1 MLIPKGALVV
11 SCQARADNPLHGPV
25 YMSAMAQAAEAGGA
39 GGIRANGEADVA
51 AIRAVTRLPIIGI
64 AKVWDDRFP
73 VYITPGF
80 AQAAQVAGA
89 GADVVGIDATP
100 RPRNGEPVE
109 RLIGRIRSELGREV
123 FADIATLEEGR
134 AACAAGATYVATTLA
149 GYTEETAARK
159 TDGPDLELLS
169 AMTTQGSL
177 AIQSAQSFERMR
189 AIREQEL
196 EFMKV
201 VTEISSELKINSL
214 LQKVMD
220 EATRMLNAE
229 RSTLFLNDE
238 KTNELWSEVG
248 QGLESMQIRLP
259 NHLGN

>member
-39 GGIRANGEADVA
+39 RGIRANGEADVA
-51 AIRAVTRLPIIGI
+51 AIRAVTKLPIIGI

-80 AQAAQVAGA
+80 EQAAQVAGA
-89 GADVVGIDATP
+89 GADIVGIDATP

-159 TDGPDLELLS
+159 SDGPDLELLS
-169 AMTTQGSL
+169 ALVAEVPAPIVAEGRFDTPDLVAEAFRRGAHAVVVGT
-177 AIQSAQSFERMR
+177 AITNP
-189 AIREQEL
+189 REITKRFVQAASWVNL
-196 EFMKV
+196 
-201 VTEISSELKINSL
+201 
-214 LQKVMD
+214 
-220 EATRMLNAE
+220 
-229 RSTLFLNDE
+229 
-238 KTNELWSEVG
+238 
-248 QGLESMQIRLP
+248 
-259 NHLGN
+259 

>member
-51 AIRAVTRLPIIGI
+51 AIRAVTKLPIIGI

-169 AMTTQGSL
+169 ALVAEVPAPIVAEGRFDTPDLVAEAFRRGAHAVVVGT
-177 AIQSAQSFERMR
+177 AITNP
-189 AIREQEL
+189 REITKRFVQAVSWVNL
-196 EFMKV
+196 
-201 VTEISSELKINSL
+201 
-214 LQKVMD
+214 
-220 EATRMLNAE
+220 
-229 RSTLFLNDE
+229 
-238 KTNELWSEVG
+238 
-248 QGLESMQIRLP
+248 
-259 NHLGN
+259 

>member
-25 YMSAMAQAAEAGGA
+25 YMSAMAQAAGAGGA

-169 AMTTQGSL
+169 ALVAEVPAPIVAEGRFDTPDLVAEAFRRGAHAVVVGT
-177 AIQSAQSFERMR
+177 AITNP
-189 AIREQEL
+189 REITKRFVQAVSWVNL
-196 EFMKV
+196 
-201 VTEISSELKINSL
+201 
-214 LQKVMD
+214 
-220 EATRMLNAE
+220 
-229 RSTLFLNDE
+229 
-238 KTNELWSEVG
+238 
-248 QGLESMQIRLP
+248 
-259 NHLGN
+259 